1 NKAHI
6 CTMKTIADNTYK
18 KAEIKDKP
26 SADDPVKDKFCYAN
40 DPLGLE
46 RFLVD
51 ELHHDLVAS
60 LTGYYTVVARMI
72 EKTDPAKATEFRKR
86 SSEIFQGEYAD
97 TWKDYPER
105 EIIIETLSK
114 EFRQLAAFANEWKA
128 AHKNI
133 S

>member
-1 NKAHI
+1 
-6 CTMKTIADNTYK
+6 MKTIADNTYK
-18 KAEIKDKP
+18 KAEIKDKS

-60 LTGYYTVVARMI
+60 LTGYYTVVAGWT
-72 EKTDPAKATEFRKR
+72 EKTEPAKAAEFMKR
-86 SSEIFQGEYAD
+86 AKEVFQSEHAD
-97 TWKDYPER
+97 TWKSYSER
-105 EIIIETLSK
+105 EIIIEALSK

-128 AHKNI
+128 AHKNML
-133 S
+133 